1 MEREGR
7 GEEEK
12 KGEGEG
18 KGMEGKNVRLDC
30 SLLGAI
36 GMHYAHLRK
45 GLGLGL
51 GLVIRVSISIA
62 KHKLRGY
69 GVFQWRPVN
78 VMCPKTCCPMSNKL
92 SPPMVDRLFVT
103 S

>member
-1 MEREGR
+1 
-7 GEEEK
+7 
-12 KGEGEG
+12 
-18 KGMEGKNVRLDC
+18 MEGKNVRLDC

-51 GLVIRVSISIA
+51 GLVIRVRCRVSISIA

-92 SPPMVDRLFVT
+92 SPPMARQLLLQ
-103 S
+103 